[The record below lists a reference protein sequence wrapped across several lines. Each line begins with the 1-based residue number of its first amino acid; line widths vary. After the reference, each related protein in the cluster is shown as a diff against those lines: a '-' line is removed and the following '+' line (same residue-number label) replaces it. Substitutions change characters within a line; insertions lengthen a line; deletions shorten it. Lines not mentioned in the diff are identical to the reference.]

1 MLRILVFALA
11 TLLAGCGLKRPLD
24 LPPGPPPEPLL
35 GKSTLRPAAPETKAD
50 VSTEKKAP

>member
-1 MLRILVFALA
+1 MLRILAFALVL
-11 TLLAGCGLKRPLD
+11 LLAGCGLKGPLQP
-24 LPPGPPPEPLL
+24 PPGPPPEPLL